1 MKKLI
6 PLAFFALLALNTN
19 ALRAANSTSTIVVPA
34 TELPAAKTANATES
48 TKLNKENVNSE
59 VKLSTSDTSSKMND
73 TSTMSSKDNAG
84 IYISSGAALIIIVI
98 LLIILL

>member
-6 PLAFFALLALNTN
+6 PVAFFALLALNTN
-19 ALRAANSTSTIVVPA
+19 AIKAANSTSPIVVPA
-34 TELPAAKTANATES
+34 TELPAEKSANATAS
-48 TKLNKENVNSE
+48 TKLNKENDSSE
-59 VKLSTSDTSSKMND
+59 KKLSTSDTSSKMND
-73 TSTMSSKDNAG
+73 TSKMTSIDNAG